1 MPNLRPLLGAL
12 WLLLMPSLLL
22 AQNPAARA
30 GTGDGPGGPGEVRG
44 SVVAASSGQPL
55 AGAVVALKGD
65 SGAGVVAGATT
76 GSDGRFRLS
85 GLPAGG
91 YQLQVSLLGY
101 APVTREAAVAAG
113 AATVDV
119 GAVRLSPAAVQVE
132 GLQVQGQRSEITVA
146 PDRTVYSTRDMPAI
160 QGGVA
165 TDALRAVPELD
176 VDLEGKV
183 TLRGTSPTIHIN
195 GRPTPMRGEAL
206 QRFLE
211 QLPANRLDRIEVMPN
226 PSAKYEADGAGGIV
240 NIVLKQNADLGL
252 SGSLGLTAG
261 TRGTRG
267 GFSNLAYQQGRFT
280 LFGNGSLNFHE
291 RESTRYDLRQNLLV
305 DPTTFLEQDG
315 RSGNQGRFSRFDVTA
330 EFRLAEKSTLWS
342 SLSGGGY
349 GSDSDGSTAYT
360 FMDALRHPTQRYSR
374 TTLSEWGRSNSDAS
388 LGFKHVVEQ
397 GKHEF
402 SMEARR
408 SHSGGN
414 NDGRFW
420 KQLYDLDGAPLDLPV
435 ELLVNDSDED
445 EYRTWLKAD
454 YERPVGGTRVQVGY
468 QASMQSTENDQRRE
482 NFASEA
488 STSPLWS
495 LHNAFQYDETF
506 HQGYLTLS
514 RKLGRLSVQ
523 GGVRA
528 EQAATEFLLPSTGE
542 SFDNRYTSLFPN
554 ANLAYDLGEGR
565 RVGLNYSRRIQRPWI
580 WYLNPVDGST
590 DPLTRYVG
598 NPYLKPQYTHSFGG
612 DLSWSGQKGTLR
624 FAPYYRHTQ
633 DDWGRITRSDQ
644 AGVLT
649 STWENVASIQNYG
662 ASINAMMRSTGRLSG
677 SVGLS
682 GYREVR
688 DASNLSRDYSGSDF
702 RYHANS
708 NLTVALGPNTNLQ
721 GMLWYRSAQEL
732 PQGRMGSHVMMSVG
746 ARRQLF
752 NKKATLNLRVQDP
765 FEMARYNFETRD
777 RTHVQIARNNW
788 SMRSASLSLS
798 YNFGRRPPSARR
810 GGMEEGQAQPPEPG
824 GAPMP

>member
-1 MPNLRPLLGAL
+1 MSHLRPLLTVF
-12 WLLLMPSLLL
+12 WLGLLPTLLQ
-22 AQNPAARA
+22 AQTPTPRA
-30 GTGDGPGGPGEVRG
+30 GARNGPGGPGEVRG
-44 SVVAASSGQPL
+44 SVLAASSGQPL
-55 AGAVVALKGD
+55 AGAVVALKR
-65 SGAGVVAGATT
+65 SATEVVAGATT
-76 GSDGRFRLS
+76 GIDGQFRVS
-85 GLPAGG
+85 GLPAGS

-101 APVTREAAVAAG
+101 APVTREVAIAAG
-113 AATVDV
+113 AGSVDV
-119 GAVRLSPAAVQVE
+119 GAVRLALAAVQVE

-146 PDRTVYSTRDMPAI
+146 PDRTVYSTKDMPAI

-267 GFSNLAYQQGRFT
+267 GFTNLAYQQGRFT

-291 RESTRYDLRQNLLV
+291 RESTRYDLRQNLLA

-315 RSGNQGRFSRFDVTA
+315 RSGNQGRFSRGDMTA
-330 EFRLAEKSTLWS
+330 EFRLGEKSTLWS

-360 FMDALRHPTQRYSR
+360 FMDAARLPTQRYSR
-374 TTLSEWGRSNSDAS
+374 TTLSEWGRFDTDAS

-402 SMEARR
+402 SVEARR
-408 SHSGGN
+408 SHSGGD
-414 NDGRFW
+414 NDGRYW
-420 KQLYDLDGAPLDLPV
+420 KQLYDLSGAPLNLPA
-435 ELLVNDSDED
+435 EMMVNDSNED
-445 EYRTWLKAD
+445 EYRSWLKAD
-454 YERPVGGTRVQVGY
+454 YERPVGETRVQVGY
-468 QASMQSTENDQRRE
+468 QASLQSTENDQRRE
-482 NFASEA
+482 NFASEG
-488 STSPLWS
+488 SPSPLWS
-495 LHNAFQYDETF
+495 LRNAFQYDETF
-506 HQGYLTLS
+506 HQAYLTLS
-514 RKLGRLSVQ
+514 RKLGRLSLQ
-523 GGVRA
+523 AGVRA
-528 EQAATEFLLPSTGE
+528 EQATTEFLLPTSGE

-565 RVGLNYSRRIQRPWI
+565 RAGLNYSRRIQRPWI
-580 WYLNPVDGST
+580 WYLNPVDWST
-590 DPLTRYVG
+590 DPLTRQVG
-598 NPYLKPQYTHSFGG
+598 NPYLKPQYTHSFGA

-624 FAPYYRHTQ
+624 FAPYYRYTQ
-633 DDWGRITRSDQ
+633 DDWGRITHADQ

-649 STWENVASIQNYG
+649 TTWENVASIQNYG

-677 SVGLS
+677 NVGLS

-708 NLTVALGPNTNLQ
+708 NLTVSIDPNTNLQ
-721 GMLWYRSAQEL
+721 GMLWYRSAREL

-765 FEMARYNFETRD
+765 FEMARYTFETRD
-777 RTHVQIARNNW
+777 RTHTQIARNNW

-810 GGMEEGQAQPPEPG
+810 RGGTEEGQAQPPEPG